1 MAAAF
6 RRLLGNVIIVDGA
19 RILAVN
25 VAGAGLAFLSHILFA
40 RWLGVAAYGNYVY
53 ALSWLN
59 VLAVVVQFGLNI
71 AVVRLI
77 AEYRAAD
84 SIASIHHL
92 IGFSNR
98 VVLTAGIAVAVIG
111 AVLISQFT
119 AEGAQELRA
128 TLYLMVGLTIVL
140 GLFQQRM
147 VVLQGFERVFE
158 AQAFHELARPALL
171 ILAAVAAS
179 RWDGFNAST
188 VMGLNLAVTALV
200 LVVLVRYSRKFLVR
214 RLDGMPATVVEDTQR
229 WLAIGLPYLV
239 ITIIAIGLTQT
250 DVLMIGSL
258 LGPEQ
263 AGLYAPAAKV
273 AMLVIFP
280 AMAVRARIA
289 PMVARLCA
297 DNDKEAV
304 QNRIT
309 VATLA
314 SLGTCLVGVIIII
327 TARDFIL
334 GLFGDAFRASD
345 EILIIL
351 ATAYCVYTLGTSVE
365 TFLLMGPFE
374 RINAVVLFA
383 TLAVNLLLNAFL
395 IPYMG
400 SLGAAWAT
408 VCAMIL
414 RAVLSALVVF
424 RRTGVLPIRFGRSE
438 EVT

>member
-1 MAAAF
+1 
-6 RRLLGNVIIVDGA
+6 
-19 RILAVN
+19 
-25 VAGAGLAFLSHILFA
+25 
-40 RWLGVAAYGNYVY
+40 
-53 ALSWLN
+53 
-59 VLAVVVQFGLNI
+59 
-71 AVVRLI
+71 
-77 AEYRAAD
+77 
-84 SIASIHHL
+84 
-92 IGFSNR
+92 
-98 VVLTAGIAVAVIG
+98 
-111 AVLISQFT
+111 
-119 AEGAQELRA
+119 
-128 TLYLMVGLTIVL
+128 
-140 GLFQQRM
+140 
-147 VVLQGFERVFE
+147 
-158 AQAFHELARPALL
+158 
-171 ILAAVAAS
+171 
-179 RWDGFNAST
+179 
-188 VMGLNLAVTALV
+188 
-200 LVVLVRYSRKFLVR
+200 
-214 RLDGMPATVVEDTQR
+214 
-229 WLAIGLPYLV
+229 
-239 ITIIAIGLTQT
+239 
-250 DVLMIGSL
+250 
-258 LGPEQ
+258 
-263 AGLYAPAAKV
+263 
-273 AMLVIFP
+273 
-280 AMAVRARIA
+280 
-289 PMVARLCA
+289 MVARLCA

>member
-6 RRLLGNVIIVDGA
+6 RRLLGNVIVVDGA
-19 RILAVN
+19 RILTVN

-40 RWLGVAAYGNYVY
+40 RWLGVASYGNYVY

-59 VLAVVVQFGLNI
+59 VLAVVVQLGLNI

-84 SIASIHHL
+84 SITSIHRL
-92 IGFSNR
+92 IRFSNR
-98 VVLTAGIAVAVIG
+98 VVLIAGLAVAGIG
-111 AVLISQFT
+111 AALIAQFT
-119 AEGAQELRA
+119 TESAQELRT
-128 TLYLMVGLTIVL
+128 TLYLTLGLTIVL

-147 VVLQGFERVFE
+147 AVLQGFERVFE

-179 RWDGFNAST
+179 RWDGFDAST
-188 VMGLNLAVTALV
+188 VMGLNLAVTGLV
-200 LVVLVRYSRKFLVR
+200 LVGLVRYAGKL
-214 RLDGMPATVVEDTQR
+214 LATAGQGAPDTAAPRPPR
-229 WLAIGLPYLV
+229 WLAIGLPYLIV
-239 ITIIAIGLTQT
+239 TIVAIGLTQT

-258 LGPEQ
+258 IGPEQ

-289 PMVARLCA
+289 PMVARLYA
-297 DNDKEAV
+297 DGDREAV

-314 SLGTCLVGVIIII
+314 SLGTCIVGVIIIVA
-327 TARDFIL
+327 ARDFIL

-345 EILIIL
+345 EVLIIL
-351 ATAYCVYTLGTSVE
+351 ALGYCIYTLGTSVE

-374 RINAVVLFA
+374 RINAAVLLI
-383 TLAVNLLLNAFL
+383 TLVANLLLNAFL

-400 SLGAAWAT
+400 ILGAAWAT
-408 VCAMIL
+408 VGAMML
-414 RAVLSALVVF
+414 RAVLSTLIVF

-438 EVT
+438 VVT